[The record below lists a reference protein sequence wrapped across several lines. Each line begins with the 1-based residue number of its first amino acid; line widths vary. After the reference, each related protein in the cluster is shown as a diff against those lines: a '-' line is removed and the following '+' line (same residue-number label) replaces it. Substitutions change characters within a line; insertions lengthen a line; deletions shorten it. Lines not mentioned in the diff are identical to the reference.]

1 MKETWSFYTI
11 EHLLRQ
17 HVGILESIKG
27 NKMKNCFPEMKMNL
41 AHVTISSPIDNLTRS
56 NSVSISLEE
65 KLRRP

>member
-1 MKETWSFYTI
+1 MTI
-11 EHLLRQ
+11 EHLLRHQ
-17 HVGILESIKG
+17 VDILESIKIWIKR

-65 KLRRP
+65 KLRIP